1 MLRKLDNGQ
10 AETSRFLA
18 AERDLL
24 ALGVEYL
31 PLPEIGREGKG
42 LISGFIPGQTRVRK
56 DTTSATTGGEE
67 GRNFSIGSHISLRGD
82 EAERLLSGRERFG
95 IWKNRRGVTNLGK
108 QLNCSSLVKPSSIP
122 PFCIYTCTQAGFGH
136 PLWVSIL
143 FAFGM
148 KVRKRRECFPFVYE
162 LSVYK
167 ILPFPN

>member
-67 GRNFSIGSHISLRGD
+67 GRNFSIGSHTSLRGD
-82 EAERLLSGRERFG
+82 EAERLLSGRKRFG

-122 PFCIYTCTQAGFGH
+122 PFCTLYIHVYASGVWSSFMGLYSICIWDEGQEEKGVF
-136 PLWVSIL
+136 PLRI
-143 FAFGM
+143 
-148 KVRKRRECFPFVYE
+148 
-162 LSVYK
+162 
-167 ILPFPN
+167 